1 RMKQIRIVKTGIN
14 GEGIGYEHHKPVFVK
29 GALIDETVQYEAD
42 HEDARYTIGHCVR
55 VLEKSPHRIE
65 PACSVASKC
74 GGCALLTMDYQ
85 EQCIQKKALL
95 TEALWKYAGIKDT
108 AVRDMHGSEKIIGY
122 RNQARMPL
130 AMVQG
135 KLMAGFYQTGS
146 NHFVPVDHCVIQDPI
161 LEEVRSQVLVILNK
175 YHQKAYDPS
184 SRTGLRYLILRT
196 LQEKT
201 QISIITGQNKL
212 PAEMVKEILAVP
224 HVSSLYQSV
233 NTARTGVDFFGTS
246 PVLLGGDK
254 NLKAEMNGLQL
265 QLSPRSFFQ
274 LNTEQAEKMYAMAV
288 SKVDPCKTLVEA
300 YCGVGAMSLLAS
312 TKAEKVI
319 GIESI
324 EEAIINA
331 GANAAANHIDNCE
344 FICGDAAETLHQI
357 LQETSVDTL
366 LADPPRAGMDDA
378 MIRTILSSSI
388 RKIVYVSCNPATLA
402 KNLKELKKEYQILT
416 IIPFDMF
423 PNTPH
428 VESITVLMR
437 NGVSTGR
444 RNHRKR
450 GRHHAL
456 SEN

>member
-1 RMKQIRIVKTGIN
+1 MKQIQIIKTGIN
-14 GEGIGYEHHKPVFVK
+14 GEGIGYEHHKPVFIK
-29 GALIDETVQYEAD
+29 GALIGETVQYEID
-42 HEDARYTIGHCVR
+42 HEDARYAIGHCVR
-55 VLEKSPHRIE
+55 VIEKSPCRIE
-65 PACSVASKC
+65 PACSVSDRC
-74 GGCALLTMDYQ
+74 GGCALMAMDYQ
-85 EQCIQKKALL
+85 EQCMQKKALL
-95 TEALWKYAGIKDT
+95 TEALWKYAGIRDT
-108 AVRDMHGSEKIIGY
+108 AVRDMHGSEEILGY

-146 NHFVPVDHCVIQDPI
+146 NRFVPVDHCVIQDPV
-161 LEEVRSQVLVILNK
+161 LEEVRSQVMAILNK

-196 LQEKT
+196 LQNQT

-212 PAEMVKEILAVP
+212 PSDLVKEILAVD

-233 NTARTGVDFFGTS
+233 NTARTGVDFFGSS
-246 PVLLGGDK
+246 PVLLGGKK
-254 NLKAEMNGLQL
+254 NLAAEMNGLQL

-274 LNTEQAEKMYAMAV
+274 LNTAQAEKLYAMAV

-312 TKAEKVI
+312 QKAQKVI

-331 GANAAANHIDNCE
+331 GANAAANQIDNCE

-357 LQETSVDTL
+357 LQEGTVDTL

-388 RKIVYVSCNPATLA
+388 PKIVYISCNPATLA

-416 IIPFDMF
+416 IIPFDLF

-437 NGVSTGR
+437 NGVSSGKQNR
-444 RNHRKR
+444 RKKR
-450 GRHHAL
+450 GRKHAL
-456 SEN
+456 PKK